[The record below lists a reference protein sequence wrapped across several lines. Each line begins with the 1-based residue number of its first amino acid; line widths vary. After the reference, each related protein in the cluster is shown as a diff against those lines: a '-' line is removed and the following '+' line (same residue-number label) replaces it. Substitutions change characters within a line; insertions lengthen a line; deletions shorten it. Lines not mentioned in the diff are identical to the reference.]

1 MDIDAMH
8 RKLADDEVLKNARE
22 FSDAVDGLLCKYTWV
37 AESVEDCHENL
48 EAYHDEAAELL
59 REVSETALQALN
71 NIEDACADFRGAFEK
86 LAQFAWPFPPR
97 DIYRMAIVD
106 TIHLHGGSSFAMYI
120 PDTVQAMLGTE
131 ETVSPIALQRSRQQL
146 EEEGLLAMD
155 LPAGV
160 WQLSEKGMEFARE
173 RAQNRMVGA

>member
-1 MDIDAMH
+1 MH

-22 FSDAVDGLLCKYTWV
+22 FSDAVDGLLWKYTWV

-48 EAYHDEAAELL
+48 EPYHDEAAELL

-71 NIEDACADFRGAFEK
+71 SIEDACAEFRGAFEK
-86 LAQFAWPFPPR
+86 LARFAWPFPPR

-106 TIHLHGGSSFAMYI
+106 TLHLQGGASFAMYI
-120 PDTVQAMLGTE
+120 PDTVQAMLGAE
-131 ETVSPIALQRSRQQL
+131 ETAWPIALQRARWQL
-146 EEEGLLAMD
+146 EEEGLLATD

-160 WQLSEKGMEFARE
+160 WQLSERGMEL
-173 RAQNRMVGA
+173 AQNRIAGA